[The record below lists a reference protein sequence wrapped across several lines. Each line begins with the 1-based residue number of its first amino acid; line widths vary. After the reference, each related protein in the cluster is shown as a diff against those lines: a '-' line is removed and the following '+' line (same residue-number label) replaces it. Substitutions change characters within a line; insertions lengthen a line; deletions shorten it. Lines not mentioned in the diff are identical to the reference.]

1 MIVIVLALSAGGRS
15 HDGGAEVDGGG
26 GGDGDDGAPGAD
38 DDAAAGGLRVFV
50 SSQQYP
56 ANLVEAGGGA
66 DAHES
71 ADALCQLLGD
81 AAQLGGTWRAW
92 LSTTEVDAIDH
103 IEGDG
108 PWSRLD
114 GTLLFPNHASLGV
127 TPEAAILMDEN
138 GELPDP
144 FYEAW
149 TGTAVGG
156 RVVPLDTLDSTTCLD
171 WTSTIDSDEVKG
183 QVGDIDSA
191 DSTWTTLADGFC
203 SPFDR
208 RLYCFEQ

>member
-1 MIVIVLALSAGGRS
+1 MRTLVTWLGC
-15 HDGGAEVDGGG
+15 GG
-26 GGDGDDGAPGAD
+26 GGDDDSPFLGAD
-38 DDAAAGGLRVFV
+38 AGGDHDAAAPGSDGSSVDHLRVFV

-66 DAHES
+66 TAHES

-92 LSTTEVDAIDH
+92 LSTTDIDAIDH

-108 PWSRLD
+108 PWYRMD

-127 TPEAAILMDEN
+127 VPDAAILIDEN
-138 GELPDP
+138 GEQPDP

-156 RVVPLDTLDSTTCLD
+156 RVVPLGDLDSTTCLD
-171 WTSTIDSDEVKG
+171 WSSTIDSDEIKG
-183 QVGDIDSA
+183 IVGDIDVDT
-191 DSTWTTLADGFC
+191 DSWTNLADGFC
-203 SPFDR
+203 SPFSR